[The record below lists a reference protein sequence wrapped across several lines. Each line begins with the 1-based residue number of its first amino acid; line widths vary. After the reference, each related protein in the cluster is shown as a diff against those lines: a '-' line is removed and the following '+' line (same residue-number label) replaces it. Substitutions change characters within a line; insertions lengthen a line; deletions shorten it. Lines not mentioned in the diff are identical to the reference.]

1 MSSLPDTAY
10 LCVDLLIRKRHGEGE
25 LLNLF
30 LAMYGLSSVSLEFCL
45 VVPFPLLQ
53 KVSGVVLILGIH
65 HWMMEPAQEDQIVR
79 AVPFFVAET
88 GLSSWAVI
96 GSGIYMAD
104 LAQYSVMRLLSP
116 RNYDRICAIGMSALV
131 AAAAEQDFDG
141 LE

>member
-1 MSSLPDTAY
+1 MSSLPDTPY
-10 LCVDLLIRKRHGEGE
+10 LRFDLLIRKRYGEGE
-25 LLNLF
+25 LLNLL

-53 KVSGVVLILGIH
+53 KVGGVVLILGIH
-65 HWMMEPAQEDQIVR
+65 HWMMEPAQKDQIVGT
-79 AVPFFVAET
+79 VPFFVGET
-88 GLSSWAVI
+88 RLSSRTII

-116 RNYDRICAIGMSALV
+116 RDYNGICALGMSALITT
-131 AAAAEQDFDG
+131 ATEQDFDG